1 MSVIGNRHNLA
12 AFTAGTSK
20 AQSGQRL
27 AKVGYKQTA
36 AMSAKGEIAPASVC
50 ASVPMIAMADI
61 EQHITRLLPYIGAML
76 ESAQDGIIRSLYESS
91 GYVMGSVS
99 DDDISVSACISYL
112 AAEAAGD
119 RLNKDAIGVWFDS
132 EISENLTVF
141 VAEKLGFSEL
151 TPDAL
156 KTCAKHVGIYRDL
169 IGSLAGGKTILTPQQ
184 INGCKKAIALC
195 ASADR
200 IAQRLNDRLVAMES
214 PKKQS
219 EFLEI

>member
-1 MSVIGNRHNLA
+1 MSVIGNRHNLS
-12 AFTAGTSK
+12 AFVAGTSK
-20 AQSGQRL
+20 PQSGQRL
-27 AKVGYKQTA
+27 AKIGYKQTA

-50 ASVPMIAMADI
+50 ASVPAITSDQI
-61 EQHITRLLPYIGAML
+61 EPHITRLLPYIGAML

-91 GYVMGSVS
+91 GHVMGSIS

-119 RLNKDAIGVWFDS
+119 RLGKDQIGVWFDS

-141 VAEKLGFSEL
+141 VAEKLGFAEL

-169 IGSLAGGKTILTPQQ
+169 IASLAGGKTILTPQQ

-195 ASADR
+195 ANSDR
-200 IAQRLNDRLVAMES
+200 IAQKLNDRLIAMEN
-214 PKKQS
+214 PKKQQ
-219 EFLEI
+219 EFLEL